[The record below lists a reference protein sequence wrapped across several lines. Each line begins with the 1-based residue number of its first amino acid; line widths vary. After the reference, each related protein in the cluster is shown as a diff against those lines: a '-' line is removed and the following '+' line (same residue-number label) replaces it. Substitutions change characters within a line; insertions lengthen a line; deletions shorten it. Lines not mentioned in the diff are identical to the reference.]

1 VTTPEGTATS
11 GSSFTVVPPPPGLDF
26 YTVTP
31 CRLIDTRLLA
41 DGPALAAGEERAYVL
56 SGRCAIP
63 PEARALSVNVAV
75 TQATAAGN
83 LRLYPA
89 DAALPTVSSINYS
102 GGQTRGNN
110 GVVSLSPT
118 GAMKVKCAQA
128 VGSVHLILDVNGY
141 FVEAPD

>member
-1 VTTPEGTATS
+1 
-11 GSSFTVVPPPPGLDF
+11 VVGD
-26 YTVTP
+26 
-31 CRLIDTRLLA
+31 A
-41 DGPALAAGEERAYVL
+41 PALQAGEERTIAL
-56 SGRCAIP
+56 AGRCGIP
-63 PEARALSVNVAV
+63 GEARAVSVNVAV
-75 TQATAAGN
+75 TGANWAGN

-102 GGQTRGNN
+102 AGQTRGNN